1 MAVSQRTT
9 IGDPPTVSSS
19 AARSGV
25 EYVGEDRG
33 YGWVMF
39 AGIMIMI
46 AGTLNV
52 IYGIAAIGNAHF
64 YVANA
69 RYVFGDLNTWGWVVV
84 IIGAVQCCAAL
95 GIWAKAG
102 WARWLGVV
110 VASLNALVQLMFLP
124 SYPLL
129 SLALFAMDLLIVFG
143 LVAYGGRVQ
152 TA

>member
-1 MAVSQRTT
+1 MAVGQRTSV
-9 IGDPPTVSSS
+9 GNPPTLSSS
-19 AARSGV
+19 AARSDGA
-25 EYVGEDRG
+25 YLDEDRG

-52 IYGIAAIGNAHF
+52 IYGIAAIANAHF

-69 RYVFGDLNTWGWVVV
+69 RYVFGDLNTWGWVVMLL
-84 IIGAVQCCAAL
+84 GAVQVCAAL

-102 WARWLGVV
+102 WARWLGVA
-110 VASLNALVQLMFLP
+110 VASVNAIAQLIFLP
-124 SYPLL
+124 SYPFL
-129 SLALFAMDLLIVFG
+129 SLALFAVDVVIVYG
-143 LVAYGGRVQ
+143 LVAYGGRTQ